1 MTEWLLITFVL
12 LVCSTIYCSQK
23 MVADFRR
30 TKLAGIWG
38 LVALAGTISA
48 LAIGLTVL
56 LISAYYH

>member
-1 MTEWLLITFVL
+1 MTEWLLISFAL
-12 LVCSTIYCSQK
+12 LVCSAIYCSQK

-38 LVALAGTISA
+38 LVALAGTLSA

-56 LISAYYH
+56 VLSAYYH